1 MPFYKKQS
9 WGKKKKKAVMIMFT
23 ESPSIDLQTIYLTHI
38 QQCEISI
45 LI

>member
-1 MPFYKKQS
+1 MPFYEKQS
-9 WGKKKKKAVMIMFT
+9 WGKKKAVMIMFT

-38 QQCEISI
+38 QQCEISV